1 MNRIFLL
8 VALAALLTAS
18 SARAE
23 MFGPDYRPCG
33 DRPNTPAIVECVN
46 AKTKVWDQRLN
57 AAYGTL
63 QQRSSGEQAEALR
76 TAQRLWIQYRDA
88 NCRFYGAEEG
98 TIRQVKAAECLRF
111 MTQERARE
119 FEEAM
124 RP

>member
-1 MNRIFLL
+1 MNRMLLL
-8 VALAALLTAS
+8 VASALLTAS
-18 SARAE
+18 PAGAE
-23 MFGPDYRPCG
+23 MFGPEYRPCG
-33 DRPNTPAIVECVN
+33 DRPNTLAIVECVD
-46 AKTKVWDQRLN
+46 AKAKVWDQRLN

-63 QQRSSGEQAEALR
+63 QQRSSSGQVDALR

-98 TIRQVKAAECLRF
+98 TIRQIRAAECRRS
-111 MTQERARE
+111 MSQDRARE